1 MLAAGRR
8 LGPEDAVGLALA
20 NAPEGAWGRG
30 PRRSLT
36 HREAEVAALA
46 ARGLTNREIAAQLF
60 LSVRTVEVHVDHVL
74 TKLGFHTRSQLA
86 AWAYEEG
93 LLTEDT

>member
-1 MLAAGRR
+1 VA
-8 LGPEDAVGLALA
+8 LALA
-20 NAPEGAWGRG
+20 NAPEEALGRG